1 MVALEGTETD
11 NKDNA
16 GSHDV
21 RGNTHSIRATFAVV
35 FSALHHGESD
45 LSSVPFGR
53 GICLI

>member
-21 RGNTHSIRATFAVV
+21 RGKTHSIRATFAVV